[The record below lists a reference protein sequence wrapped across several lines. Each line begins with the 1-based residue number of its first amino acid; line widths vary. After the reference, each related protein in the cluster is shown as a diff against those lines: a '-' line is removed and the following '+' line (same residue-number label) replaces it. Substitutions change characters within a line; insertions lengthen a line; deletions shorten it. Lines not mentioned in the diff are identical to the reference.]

1 MKSDFLRYLI
11 IYIKGG
17 IYSDT
22 DVRLI
27 KPIENWKF
35 DPLNNNY

>member
-11 IYIKGG
+11 LYIKGG

-22 DVRLI
+22 DVRCK
-27 KPIENWKF
+27 KPIEKWGF
-35 DPLNNNY
+35 DPLNNY